1 MFSFKT
7 ILHHLLKYQYQSE
20 VDFCSTK
27 PRRADND
34 WGNLSRDAAEQ
45 PGEGGPCARLDA
57 TLGHRGFTNLG
68 TLESVGEGK
77 FERSPDGAEDPGKLF
92 GERTMKV
99 EVHKVVT
106 ISHDEAS
113 LCAQNAQNAR
123 GAEGNKVFP
132 GFARDN
138 VPAFQLGTTWRGV
151 SSSSRNGGTLFLV
164 PGGLHM

>member
-1 MFSFKT
+1 
-7 ILHHLLKYQYQSE
+7 
-20 VDFCSTK
+20 
-27 PRRADND
+27 
-34 WGNLSRDAAEQ
+34 
-45 PGEGGPCARLDA
+45 
-57 TLGHRGFTNLG
+57 
-68 TLESVGEGK
+68 
-77 FERSPDGAEDPGKLF
+77 
-92 GERTMKV
+92 MKV

-138 VPAFQLGTTWRGV
+138 VPASQLGTTWRGG
-151 SSSSRNGGTLFLV
+151 SSSSRNVGTLFLV

>member
-1 MFSFKT
+1 
-7 ILHHLLKYQYQSE
+7 
-20 VDFCSTK
+20 
-27 PRRADND
+27 
-34 WGNLSRDAAEQ
+34 
-45 PGEGGPCARLDA
+45 
-57 TLGHRGFTNLG
+57 
-68 TLESVGEGK
+68 
-77 FERSPDGAEDPGKLF
+77 
-92 GERTMKV
+92 MKV

-138 VPAFQLGTTWRGV
+138 VPAFLFQLLSTTRRGV
-151 SSSSRNGGTLFLV
+151 SSSSRNVGTLFLV

>member
-1 MFSFKT
+1 
-7 ILHHLLKYQYQSE
+7 
-20 VDFCSTK
+20 
-27 PRRADND
+27 
-34 WGNLSRDAAEQ
+34 
-45 PGEGGPCARLDA
+45 
-57 TLGHRGFTNLG
+57 
-68 TLESVGEGK
+68 
-77 FERSPDGAEDPGKLF
+77 
-92 GERTMKV
+92 MKV

-138 VPAFQLGTTWRGV
+138 VPAFQLGTTWRRV

-164 PGGLHM
+164 PGGLRM